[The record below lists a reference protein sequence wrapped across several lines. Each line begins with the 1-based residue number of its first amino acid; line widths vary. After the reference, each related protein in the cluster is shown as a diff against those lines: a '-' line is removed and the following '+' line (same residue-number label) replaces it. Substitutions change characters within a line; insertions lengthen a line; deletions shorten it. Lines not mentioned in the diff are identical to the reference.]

1 MKAPSKQSWALM
13 SVLLAAF
20 WLLPLISMWISRLSD
35 PNAKWFIALLFL
47 AFPLLTIVLSVIDGA
62 RHGFGWWWL
71 LAPFAGFLTTL
82 FVYYNDSALI
92 YGVAYSIL
100 GLIGASIGA
109 FIHERAHSTSRP
121 RSS

>member
-1 MKAPSKQSWALM
+1 M

-20 WLLPLISMWISRLSD
+20 WLLPLISIWISRLSD
-35 PNAKWFIALLFL
+35 PDAKWFIVLLLL

-71 LAPFAGFLTTL
+71 LAPFVGFLTTL

-92 YGVAYSIL
+92 YAIAYSIL
-100 GLIGASIGA
+100 GLIGTAIGT
-109 FIHERAHSTSRP
+109 FIHARAHNTSSP

>member
-1 MKAPSKQSWALM
+1 M

-20 WLLPLISMWISRLSD
+20 WLLPLISMWINRLSD

-47 AFPLLTIVLSVIDGA
+47 AFPLLTTVLSVIDGA

-100 GLIGASIGA
+100 GLIGTGIGA
-109 FIHERAHSTSRP
+109 FIHARAHSTSRP